1 MVEGIVIAPAL
12 RACGWRDDL
21 PAARSLGKGQGPE
34 GGRVA
39 RVIEQHRSGYRVT
52 DGEADFAAQAPA
64 AWTRKHIEPESRA
77 AVGDWVLLDP
87 AHDRIDRLLPRSALL
102 RRAAAGE
109 HYKTQLIAANVDT
122 VFIVCGLDHD
132 FNPRRLERYVML
144 ARSAG
149 SAPVIVLTKR
159 DLQPDWEARLD
170 ELASL
175 RDDDVPIIAVNA
187 RELASRD
194 VLAPWTASGQTV
206 ALLGSSGAGK
216 STLTNALLGIER
228 QKTGAVRE
236 TDSRGRHTTTHR
248 SLLVL
253 PGGACLI
260 DTPGMRELKMV
271 GDENVS
277 TAGFSDIEELA
288 GECRFR
294 DCKHGRE
301 PGCAVQQALRS
312 GDLDPARWAQYEKL
326 QAELAAAR
334 DSQEALRAKRAEDKV
349 MGRALNKRLKEKY
362 GQR

>member
-1 MVEGIVIAPAL
+1 MPDGPVIAPAL

-21 PAARSLGKGQGPE
+21 PAAAALDQTS
-34 GGRVA
+34 GRVV

-52 DGEADFAAQAPA
+52 DGETDFAAQAPV
-64 AWTRKHIEPESRA
+64 AWTRKNIEPEARA

-87 AHDRIDRLLPRSALL
+87 SHDRIERLLPRTALL

-109 HYKTQLIAANVDT
+109 HYRTQLIAANVDT
-122 VFIVCGLDHD
+122 VFVVSGLDLD

-149 SAPVIVLTKR
+149 SQPVIILTKR
-159 DLQPDWEARLD
+159 DLNPEWQACCD

-175 RDDDVPIIAVNA
+175 CDDGVPIVALNA
-187 RELASRD
+187 RELAARD
-194 VLAPWTASGQTV
+194 VLAPWTAAGQTI

-248 SLLVL
+248 SLIVL

-260 DTPGMRELKMV
+260 DTPGMRELKLV
-271 GDENVS
+271 GDEAVTS
-277 TAGFSDIEELA
+277 AGFADVEALA
-288 GECRFR
+288 EQCRFR
-294 DCKHGRE
+294 DCKHDRE
-301 PGCAVQQALRS
+301 PGCAVQQALED
-312 GDLDPARWAQYEKL
+312 GELDPARWAQYGKL
-326 QAELAAAR
+326 QDELVTAR
-334 DSQEALRAKRAEDKV
+334 EAQEALRARRADEKM

-362 GQR
+362 GRR